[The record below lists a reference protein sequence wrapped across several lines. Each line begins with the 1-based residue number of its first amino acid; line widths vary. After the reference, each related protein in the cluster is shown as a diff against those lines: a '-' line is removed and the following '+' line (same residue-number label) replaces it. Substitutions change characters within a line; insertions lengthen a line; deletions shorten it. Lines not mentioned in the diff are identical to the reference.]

1 MTVALHRTLLA
12 DAVARIT
19 LRPYQQKLRDDVE
32 HHWAMGAKNVLAV
45 LPTGGG
51 KTALFST
58 IMADEP
64 HASCAVAHRQE
75 LVSQISLALAR
86 NRVRHRIIGPQSV
99 VKMIVRLHMEEVGA
113 SYYDPSS
120 RTAVA
125 GIDTLVRRGDQLA
138 SWLPTVKLWV
148 MDEAHHVLIDNKW
161 GKGTSMFP
169 NARGLGVTAWTK
181 RADGMGLGRH
191 ADGVM
196 DALAVGPTQREL
208 INMNHLT
215 DYKLFAPKSD
225 FDRSSLTKAVSKTT
239 GEISAHES
247 AKAVGTS
254 SLVAHAEKGQVIGD
268 VVRTYRKLL
277 DGLLTITF
285 APDIA
290 TATLLEAEYNAAGI
304 PAKLVHGGHDDEV
317 RYQALRK
324 YRNREYLVLVN
335 VGLFGE
341 GFDLP
346 AIEAV
351 QDVAATESSQS
362 FVQRAGRMLRPLP
375 GKKWGIYVDHVG
387 NIARHATVVHYPD
400 GSRVEIAHGEPSLD
414 RRERRSAGKS
424 EIADTRTCNTCT
436 GTFPRFLDA
445 CPYCGEPIPAP
456 AQRSSVEFV
465 EGVLYELDSNV
476 LESMRRE
483 MLGASIQPQEYRD
496 RLVQQGVPHIGVL
509 ANIKRHTQKLEVLQ
523 NLKDVAALWA
533 GYERA
538 AGRSDNEIH
547 RLFFLTF
554 GVDIYTCQTWKSEPM
569 QSLIDRINIINDK
582 R

>member
-32 HHWAMGAKNVLAV
+32 SAWAMGAQNVLAV

-58 IMADEP
+58 IMADET

-120 RTAVA
+120 KCAVA

-148 MDEAHHVLIDNKW
+148 MDEAHHVLKDNKW

-169 NARGLGVTAWTK
+169 NARGLGVTATPS
-181 RADGMGLGRH
+181 RADGNGLGRH

-196 DALAVGPTQREL
+196 DVMVIGPSMREL
-208 INMNHLT
+208 IDMRFLT

-225 FDRSSLTKAVSKTT
+225 FDRSSLTKSISKTT

-247 AKAVGTS
+247 SKAVSTS
-254 SLVAHAEKGQVIGD
+254 SLVAHAEKGQVVGD
-268 VVRTYRKLL
+268 VVRTYQKLIP
-277 DGLLTITF
+277 GLRTIVF
-285 APDIA
+285 APDVA
-290 TATLLEAEYNAAGI
+290 TAYQLEAEYIAAGI
-304 PAKLVHGGHDDEV
+304 PAKCVHGEMDDLE
-317 RYQALRK
+317 RSYATRDFK
-324 YRNREYLVLVN
+324 AGKILVLIN
-335 VGLFGE
+335 VQLFDE
-341 GFDLP
+341 GYDCP
-346 AIEAV
+346 AIQAV
-351 QDVAATESSQS
+351 QDVAATESFGR
-362 FVQRAGRMLRPLP
+362 FVQRAGRMLRLMD
-375 GKKWGIYVDHVG
+375 GKELGIYVDHVG

-400 GSRVEIAHGEPSLD
+400 QSRVEICHREWTLD

-424 EIADTRTCNTCT
+424 EVNDTRTCNTCT

-465 EGVLYELDSNV
+465 DGDLYELDAAT
-476 LESMRRE
+476 LATMRAAIARVDIDQN
-483 MLGASIQPQEYRD
+483 AYRAELLAKHTPMIGVAAHVK
-496 RLVQQGVPHIGVL
+496 RLV
-509 ANIKRHTQKLEVLQ
+509 ATQEV
-523 NLKDVAALWA
+523 VAQLREAEAVWA

-538 AGRSDNEIH
+538 SGLSDREIM
-547 RLFFLTF
+547 RKFFSVF
-554 GVDIYTCQTWKSEPM
+554 GVDLWSAQTWKAAEM
-569 QSLIDRINIINDK
+569 TALIERINGSI
-582 R
+582 RR